1 MKMLVLAWGV
11 LALAATQAVASDKRF
26 ERSLRSL
33 APSARLEQICDY
45 TAMQR
50 IRKGSKHRP
59 DRAVGYAIS
68 EAKVN
73 GNTLVAEGAAFRSR
87 KKWYRLSYTCTTNAE
102 RMKVLSFD
110 YKVGPEIPEERW
122 SAYGLWR

>member
-1 MKMLVLAWGV
+1 MRTLAIVLGMTVLA
-11 LALAATQAVASDKRF
+11 AAQADAGQTRF
-26 ERSLRSL
+26 ERSLRNL

-45 TAMQR
+45 TAMMR
-50 IRKGSKHRP
+50 IREASKFRP

-68 EAKVN
+68 RAKVSD
-73 GNTLVAEGAAFRSR
+73 NTIVAEGAAFRSR
-87 KKWYRLSYTCTTNAE
+87 KKWYRLSYTCKTTSD

-110 YKVGPEIPEERW
+110 YKIGPEIPEEKW